1 MTSAAS
7 CRHVKQCNL
16 ATPSKTSMR
25 TCHTAELVCHWLG
38 LGAARHSD
46 GTMPCSNLKMTM
58 CDSRCRDWCPPPLRR
73 DSHISAGAHH
83 GSGRDVCSAICRDK
97 VQRTSLMKIAASIDI
112 TSRGSW
118 DSSGTFSEPALEP
131 ACMLSYRPH
140 SEALSRRFR
149 PEAVATSKISVKML
163 CSQQVA
169 QQTYRAHCKVGRV
182 PLRKAHSDV
191 TGNILVIG
199 MTRHHRAVQATCELP
214 VTYKEAALSSSQ
226 GRCPQTLHVYVQWHR
241 LVIAAHPLACV

>member
-1 MTSAAS
+1 MTKHVMTSAAS

-140 SEALSRRFR
+140 SEALKPSLQTRSCGNQQNQRQNVVFPTSRTADL
-149 PEAVATSKISVKML
+149 P
-163 CSQQVA
+163 C
-169 QQTYRAHCKVGRV
+169 
-182 PLRKAHSDV
+182 PL
-191 TGNILVIG
+191 
-199 MTRHHRAVQATCELP
+199 
-214 VTYKEAALSSSQ
+214 
-226 GRCPQTLHVYVQWHR
+226 
-241 LVIAAHPLACV
+241 